1 MGTSRHCRDLGGM
14 VRKIFARRHTGLLM
28 EHGAKILCG
37 VEPDHTGHLV
47 DTETAGFQQRFGFFD
62 FYTRNKCGNLFPCF
76 LFEQMPQI
84 VAADVKFRRKFRNV
98 FRNGVIL
105 LNIIDDPLDLLRLSG
120 LQFRMLLLQK
130 QWDCFAEP
138 RL

>member
-1 MGTSRHCRDLGGM
+1 MGASRHCRDLGGM

-62 FYTRNKCGNLFPCF
+62 FYTVINAVIFSPVSSLNRC
-76 LFEQMPQI
+76 
-84 VAADVKFRRKFRNV
+84 RR
-98 FRNGVIL
+98 
-105 LNIIDDPLDLLRLSG
+105 
-120 LQFRMLLLQK
+120 
-130 QWDCFAEP
+130 
-138 RL
+138 